1 MFSRLASLIVD
12 HRRAVVALLAVLT
25 AATALLLPR
34 VGIITDQREFLPDDS
49 QMRVGMRV
57 MEQEWGAEEPTA
69 SVRVMVTGPATEA
82 DRAAVADQLAAIDGV
97 RAVDFAED
105 EHHVTQVN
113 GATAS
118 LYVLSIDGDYD
129 SDAYARV
136 TAALEAQETN
146 GLVWSTDNPSNASQV
161 PLWILVV
168 AVALAAVILVLMCA
182 SWIEPLLFLVTIG
195 VAVIINMGTN
205 LIQGQISDVS
215 SSIAGILQMV
225 LSMDYSIILAN
236 RYRQERQAQRAAGTD
251 VEAGAT
257 VTAMKTALAKAF
269 TAVSSASLTTFV
281 GLLMLTL
288 MSFRIGQD
296 VGIVLAKGVLI
307 SLLCVLTLLPALL
320 IWCDGLI
327 ARTAKPFVEPRLGG
341 LARAEHRG
349 RWAIAAVFVVLLV
362 GVGLA
367 QGQVTTAF
375 TLNRDDAVADVF
387 AKDNQVVLVY
397 ANDDEVAATALGEQ
411 IAADYADQVRSVQ
424 GYGTTLGA
432 QLTAEQMQ
440 AALTAQAGRS
450 DGGQVGRSD
459 EAPVLDPQ
467 SLALIYYRY
476 HGGET
481 GTMSINDLAAYVSE
495 TQATQAG
502 GQASPSVLSEQD
514 AAALA
519 GLSQLGDAAA
529 AGLIDPALLSAELTP
544 EEMAATLT
552 QIRVSQAQ
560 AEAAQQGVVLD
571 EASAAAVAGPGVDAT
586 TLEMLYLNRAAA
598 TSSDPSWTMSTDEL
612 LTYVSSS
619 VLTDAAY
626 ASLVS
631 EEQAAALTTAK
642 ARADQARAELIG
654 PTHSRMVITT
664 GLPEDSPETTAFI
677 EDLTSRADDALA
689 GPHWSVGSS
698 VMVWELQSGFA
709 AENLRIALLTAL
721 AIFIIVAL
729 TFRSLAVPAVL
740 VLLVECGVL
749 VTVAASGLVAGS
761 MYYLAM
767 LVVQCILM
775 GATIDYAIVL
785 TTYYRQHRRT
795 EGVVDSLT
803 GAYDGAIH
811 TILTSGLIMVL
822 VTGVLGRLFENP
834 TVGQICQ
841 TISIG
846 ALSAVLLIVFV
857 LPALLAV
864 SDRWVVA
871 GRRAG

>member
-1 MFSRLASLIVD
+1 M
-12 HRRAVVALLAVLT
+12 
-25 AATALLLPR
+25 
-34 VGIITDQREFLPDDS
+34 PDDS
-49 QMRVGMRV
+49 QMRAGMRV
-57 MEQEWGAEEPTA
+57 MEDEWGQEEATA
-69 SVRVMVTGPATEA
+69 SVRVMVTGPATET

-97 RAVDFAED
+97 TDVDFAED
-105 EHHVTQVN
+105 EHHVAQVD

-118 LYVLSIDGDYD
+118 LYTLSIDGDYD
-129 SDAYARV
+129 SEAYVRV
-136 TAALEAQETN
+136 ADALEAQEAS

-161 PLWILVV
+161 PLWILVA
-168 AVALAAVILVLMCA
+168 AVAMAVVILMLMCA
-182 SWIEPLLFLVTIG
+182 SWIEPLLFLVTVG
-195 VAVIINMGTN
+195 VAVVINMGTN
-205 LIQGQISDVS
+205 VIQGQISDVS

-236 RYRQERQAQRAAGTD
+236 RYRQERAAQRATGTD
-251 VEAGAT
+251 AEAGAT
-257 VTAMKTALAKAF
+257 TTAMKAALAKAF

-288 MSFRIGQD
+288 MSFRIGED
-296 VGIVLAKGVLI
+296 LGIVLAKGVLI

-327 ARTAKPFVEPRLGG
+327 TRTAKPFLEPHLGG

-349 RWAIAAVFVVLLV
+349 RWAITAVFVVLLA
-362 GVGLA
+362 GAGLA
-367 QGQVTTAF
+367 QGQVTTAY
-375 TLNRDDAVADVF
+375 TLERDDAVAEVF

-397 ANDDEVAATALGEQ
+397 ANEDEAAATALGEQ
-411 IAADYADQVRSVQ
+411 LAADDDSRVRSVQ

-432 QLTAEQMQ
+432 PLTAQQMQ
-440 AALTAQAGRS
+440 ASLTAQAGQS
-450 DGGQVGRSD
+450 DG
-459 EAPVLDPQ
+459 APALDAQ

-476 HGGET
+476 HGGEA
-481 GTMSINDLAAYVSE
+481 GTMSVNDLAAYVTE
-495 TQATQAG
+495 LQAAQAEGAAG
-502 GQASPSVLSEQD
+502 GQAPPSALTQED

-529 AGLIDPALLSAELTP
+529 AGLIDPALLTAPLTP

-552 QIRVSQAQ
+552 RIQVLQAQ
-560 AEAAQQGVVLD
+560 AAAAQQGTVLD
-571 EASAAAVAGPGVDAT
+571 EASAAATVGPGVDAA

-598 TSSDPSWTMSTDEL
+598 TSSDPAWTMSTDEL
-612 LTYVSSS
+612 LTYVTST
-619 VLTDAAY
+619 VLADPAY
-626 ASLVS
+626 ADLVS
-631 EEQAAALTTAK
+631 QEQADALTAAK
-642 ARADQARAELIG
+642 EQADAARAELVG
-654 PTHSRMVITT
+654 QSRSRMVITT
-664 GLPEDSPETTAFI
+664 GYPEESPETSAFI
-677 EDLTSRADDALA
+677 EDLTARADDALSA
-689 GPHWSVGSS
+689 PHWTIGSS
-698 VMVWELQSGFA
+698 VMVQEMRSGFA
-709 AENLRIALLTAL
+709 SENLRIALLTAL
-721 AIFIIVAL
+721 AIFVIVAL
-729 TFRSLAVPAVL
+729 TFRSLAVPAIL

-795 EGVVDSLT
+795 EDVIDSLK

-822 VTGVLGRLFENP
+822 VTGVLGWLFENP

-841 TISIG
+841 TISVG
-846 ALSAVLLIVFV
+846 ALSAVLLIVLV

-864 SDRWVVA
+864 SDRWVR
-871 GRRAG
+871 GR